1 MEWYG
6 QGDMVFPSHGPP
18 ATLQDEI
25 AKVTLHDIGTKVSH
39 WNCISKDSFL
49 ASIKSLSSPLFAP
62 IA

>member
-1 MEWYG
+1 
-6 QGDMVFPSHGPP
+6 MVFPSHGPP